1 MNTEWLR
8 PWRRIVFRWRR
19 AELERELSE
28 ELDFHLSLKQNENG
42 DNGLISKQMGNI
54 TRAKEESRDMWSF
67 LAVERLWQDVR
78 YALRVFRRNPGFTAV
93 AALSLALGIGG
104 NAAVF
109 SLVNTL
115 LIRPLPYFEPHRLVR
130 ITEVYPKAA
139 FVEFRQRSR
148 TMDLASVSSGSEFNL
163 TGEGEAVRLF
173 GSASSVNLFSVL
185 GVQPERGRGFEAGED
200 RPGRD
205 AVVILSQ
212 SLWKNKFGGDP
223 QILGRSISLNGTDR
237 RVVGVMPP
245 GFSYPSARVQLWIP
259 ARLDP
264 SRFMDDYWGGEF
276 TPLVGRLRPGATEA
290 QARSEIPSI
299 VAEIRRMFP
308 FPMAR
313 DFYSNATAIP
323 LQQDV
328 IGNVRTTL
336 LILLSSVG
344 IVLLIACA
352 NVASLL
358 LSRAT
363 VRRKEIALRAA
374 LGAGRARILRQLLTE
389 SVLLSLIGGG
399 LGILLGT
406 FALSVFQSALPQNLP
421 GLAEVKIDLNVLG
434 FAAGLAVA
442 TGLLFGAA
450 PALICAQVD
459 LTESIKS
466 GGQRSN
472 GSTWTHLRSW
482 LIAGELAL
490 TMVLVVT
497 AGLLGKTLFVLS
509 QVNPG
514 FQPEH
519 ILTIRITP
527 NQSLCKQQAT
537 CVALY
542 TELVRR
548 ARGISGVSEAAVANT
563 IPMDGKFGLEIV
575 PVDVEGHTLDFPT
588 PVFLGGAITPGY
600 LQMMHIPLQEGR
612 GLAETDGPNSAG
624 VVLVTAST
632 AKRYWPGENAIGKH
646 IKPAWDKNWRTVVG
660 VVGDVRHYN
669 LTGNTPDW
677 IRGAIYMPY
686 SQSVQIDRQ
695 LPAAMNLL
703 VKTSAA
709 DPERIGS
716 EIRRLAVEQSPN
728 VPISEVETMEAI
740 VSASIAGRRSTTG
753 LFISFAIA
761 ALLLAAV
768 GVYGLI
774 SYSVSQRTYEIGVR
788 MAIGATKSN
797 VVGLILAQGLK
808 VAVMGIAAGTMAA
821 FASTRFLS
829 SLLYGVGA
837 TDPFT
842 FAAVSALL
850 LGISAAACC
859 VPAWRAA
866 QINPTTSLRLE

>member
-42 DNGLISKQMGNI
+42 DGGLISKQMGNI
-54 TRAKEESRDMWSF
+54 TLAKEESRDMWSF

-173 GSASSVNLFSVL
+173 GSATSVNLFSVL

-450 PALICAQVD
+450 PALICAPAN
-459 LTESIKS
+459 S
-466 GGQRSN
+466 RSR
-472 GSTWTHLRSW
+472 WCW
-482 LIAGELAL
+482 
-490 TMVLVVT
+490 
-497 AGLLGKTLFVLS
+497 
-509 QVNPG
+509 
-514 FQPEH
+514 
-519 ILTIRITP
+519 
-527 NQSLCKQQAT
+527 
-537 CVALY
+537 
-542 TELVRR
+542 
-548 ARGISGVSEAAVANT
+548 
-563 IPMDGKFGLEIV
+563 
-575 PVDVEGHTLDFPT
+575 
-588 PVFLGGAITPGY
+588 
-600 LQMMHIPLQEGR
+600 
-612 GLAETDGPNSAG
+612 
-624 VVLVTAST
+624 
-632 AKRYWPGENAIGKH
+632 W
-646 IKPAWDKNWRTVVG
+646 
-660 VVGDVRHYN
+660 
-669 LTGNTPDW
+669 
-677 IRGAIYMPY
+677 
-686 SQSVQIDRQ
+686 
-695 LPAAMNLL
+695 
-703 VKTSAA
+703 
-709 DPERIGS
+709 
-716 EIRRLAVEQSPN
+716 
-728 VPISEVETMEAI
+728 
-740 VSASIAGRRSTTG
+740 
-753 LFISFAIA
+753 
-761 ALLLAAV
+761 
-768 GVYGLI
+768 
-774 SYSVSQRTYEIGVR
+774 
-788 MAIGATKSN
+788 
-797 VVGLILAQGLK
+797 
-808 VAVMGIAAGTMAA
+808 
-821 FASTRFLS
+821 
-829 SLLYGVGA
+829 
-837 TDPFT
+837 
-842 FAAVSALL
+842 
-850 LGISAAACC
+850 
-859 VPAWRAA
+859 
-866 QINPTTSLRLE
+866 